1 VDVSFLTPEG
11 ALVALLAIP
20 PLVGLALVHRRA
32 DRAREVLR
40 LPEPTRKA
48 WVLPAAA
55 LSTLAGLL
63 ALAAAQPVVS
73 DASIN
78 STRDDVE
85 AIFLID
91 NSLSMS
97 AVRSPGDASR
107 LDRAREAAVRI
118 RSAIPEV
125 PAGVASLT
133 DRALPHLFPTT
144 DLDAFRTVLERSVQI
159 DQPPPLAFNLRAT
172 IYEPIGDLLAK
183 NYFSKALDTR
193 VVVVL
198 SDGESRPTSSAS
210 LRRALSVGPRTHV
223 LFVRFWAA
231 DESIFLPDGSRDGEY
246 SPDPASESQL
256 RAFAGG
262 LGAPVFDED
271 EEGAQADAIKSAIG
285 AGPKLP
291 RRERGEPFVLAPYLA
306 GIALIP
312 LVFMLWSRNRA

>member
-1 VDVSFLTPEG
+1 
-11 ALVALLAIP
+11 
-20 PLVGLALVHRRA
+20 
-32 DRAREVLR
+32 
-40 LPEPTRKA
+40 
-48 WVLPAAA
+48 
-55 LSTLAGLL
+55 
-63 ALAAAQPVVS
+63 VVS

-85 AIFLID
+85 AIFLVD

-107 LDRAREAAVRI
+107 LDRAREAAVRL

-125 PAGVASLT
+125 PAGIVSLT

-159 DQPPPLAFNLRAT
+159 DQPPPLGFNLRST
-172 IYEPIGDLLAK
+172 TYEPIGDLLAK
-183 NYFSKALDTR
+183 NYFSEGLDTR
-193 VVVVL
+193 VIVVL

-210 LRRALSVGPRTHV
+210 LARALDVGPRTHV
-223 LFVRFWAA
+223 LFVRFWAD
-231 DESIFLPDGSRDGEY
+231 DESIFLPDGSTDAEY

-271 EEGAQADAIKSAIG
+271 EQGAQVNAVQSAVG
-285 AGPKLP
+285 DGPTLP

-306 GIALIP
+306 GIALVP
-312 LVFMLWSRNRA
+312 LAFLLCSRNRA